1 MTPNDFLTQLSN
13 LPPDTPLTAH
23 HLISILSILA
33 NDTNKDKVDTVD
45 KPYSSYDREDTITD
59 EVLAKWI
66 NKNVNTLRN
75 WRGEGKGPKFIK
87 DSRSVNYRVGTVIDW
102 IKSREVQSTTEADTL
117 KFGSTNYDSI
127 FPTIYLNHIATPF
140 FETIRED
147 EADYEEMNFTGYEV
161 IMTEKDSLSSLYLS
175 CCELNIDVDKIIT
188 AILDL
193 KALGT
198 DINKLETILINNQAH
213 SITLSHIIAHSPIV
227 YDDYT
232 VLVKDLYNNGLNF
245 HIANNHDKTAI
256 NLAEENGNNHLISMI
271 QSFDLYKSL
280 QDKIPKS

>member
-1 MTPNDFLTQLSN
+1 MTPNDFLSQLGN

-33 NDTNKDKVDTVD
+33 NDTIKDAED
-45 KPYSSYDREDTITD
+45 KPISSYDREDIIT
-59 EVLAKWI
+59 EKVLAKWI
-66 NKNVNTLRN
+66 NKNVQTLRN

-87 DSRSVNYRVGTVIDW
+87 DSRNVNYRVGTVIDW
-102 IKSREVQSTTEADTL
+102 IKSREVQSTTQADTL

-140 FETIRED
+140 FETIRQD

-175 CCELNIDVDKIIT
+175 CRELNIDVDKIIT
-188 AILDL
+188 ELHRLIEQ
-193 KALGT
+193 GT
-198 DINKLETILINNQAH
+198 DINKLETILINNEAH

-232 VLVKDLYNNGLNF
+232 LLVKDLYNNGLDF